1 MIGIINYGS
10 GNIRAIS
17 NIYNN
22 LKIKNLI
29 INNAY
34 DFDKCNKLILPGVGS
49 FDFVMNKINQSNFLE
64 ILNNL
69 VLDKKMDIL
78 GICVGM
84 QIFAKNSDEGNLN
97 GLGWINGNVK
107 KIIKNNFDKKIL
119 LPHMGWNEIEISKN
133 DRILK
138 NIEHKS
144 RFYFLHSY
152 AFDIE
157 NHNNIIAKTR
167 YHNLFSSIINKNNI
181 YGVQFHPEKS
191 HHYGEQLLKN
201 FAQL

>member
-29 INNAY
+29 ISNSY

-49 FDFVMNKINQSNFLE
+49 FDFVMNKIHQSNLIE

-69 VLDKKMDIL
+69 VLEKKMDIL

-84 QIFAKNSDEGNLN
+84 QIFAENSEEGNQK
-97 GLGWINGNVK
+97 GLGWINGKVK
-107 KIIKNNFDKKIL
+107 KIVKNNFEKKIL
-119 LPHMGWNEIEISKN
+119 LPHMGWNQIEILKKN
-133 DRILK
+133 KILK
-138 NIEHKS
+138 NIDHKS

-152 AFDIE
+152 ALNIQSHD
-157 NHNNIIAKTR
+157 NIIAKTK